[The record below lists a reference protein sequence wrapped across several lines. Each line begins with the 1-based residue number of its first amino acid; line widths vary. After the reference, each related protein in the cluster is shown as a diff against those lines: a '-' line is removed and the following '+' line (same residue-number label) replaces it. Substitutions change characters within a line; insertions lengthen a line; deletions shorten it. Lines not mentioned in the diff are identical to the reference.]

1 MCRELIK
8 NRSIMNEK
16 ELMNRIKTL
25 EDAMEITGMSLP
37 EVENLPKD
45 VIAYMKLRII
55 AAALNGLN
63 AETLAEFPK
72 FKWGE
77 WRWFPCF
84 YVFSQE
90 EIESMDESE
99 KALVLARSYGSSN
112 TDGGVAYANAH
123 NDASYS
129 GSDYGSRLALK
140 SRNLAE
146 YAGKQFIEIWA
157 DFLMSRG

>member
-1 MCRELIK
+1 
-8 NRSIMNEK
+8 MNEK
-16 ELMNRIKTL
+16 KLMNRIKTL

-77 WRWFPCF
+77 WRWFPWF
-84 YVFSQE
+84 RVYSQE

-99 KALVLARSYGSSN
+99 KALVLARSYDSSG
-112 TDGGVAYANAH
+112 THGGVAYAGAH
-123 NDASYS
+123 LDAS
-129 GSDYGSRLALK
+129 GSDTGYGSRLALK

>member
-1 MCRELIK
+1 
-8 NRSIMNEK
+8 MNEK

-63 AETLAEFPK
+63 ADTLAEFPK
-72 FKWGE
+72 FKRGE

-90 EIESMDESE
+90 EIEAMDESE
-99 KALVLARSYGSSN
+99 KALVLARSGSSSSAG
-112 TDGGVAYANAH
+112 GGVACAGASSAASSSYANC
-123 NDASYS
+123 
-129 GSDYGSRLALK
+129 GSRLALK

>member
-1 MCRELIK
+1 
-8 NRSIMNEK
+8 MNEK

-77 WRWFPCF
+77 WRWFPWF
-84 YVFSQE
+84 RVYSQE

-99 KALVLARSYGSSN
+99 KALVLARSFNSSY
-112 TDGGVAYANAH
+112 TYGGVAYAYA
-123 NDASYS
+123 DSGASD
-129 GSDYGSRLALK
+129 SDPSYGSRLALK